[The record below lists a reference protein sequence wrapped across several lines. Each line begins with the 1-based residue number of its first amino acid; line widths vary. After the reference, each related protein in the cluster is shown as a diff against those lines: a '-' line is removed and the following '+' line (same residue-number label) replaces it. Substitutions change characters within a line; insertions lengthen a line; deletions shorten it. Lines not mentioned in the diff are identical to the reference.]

1 MLAAFGWRAV
11 AGVAAPLRRVFDRLR
26 RQYRGAWVASRLQLA
41 RVAAPR
47 LAVAAAEPPLQK
59 DLLMREQMP
68 QALGPQRG
76 LARALELQLRSRAQL
91 VLAMARVMLT
101 QLLER
106 ARVKQLEQVSV
117 RPRMSLWPMK
127 MRRQAQAKARVSQ

>member
-1 MLAAFGWRAV
+1 MR
-11 AGVAAPLRRVFDRLR
+11 
-26 RQYRGAWVASRLQLA
+26 LA
-41 RVAAPR
+41 RVAAAR

-101 QLLER
+101 QLLEQVQ
-106 ARVKQLEQVSV
+106 VK
-117 RPRMSLWPMK
+117 PRMSLWPMK
-127 MRRQAQAKARVSQ
+127 MRQQAQAQVKQQMFR

>member
-1 MLAAFGWRAV
+1 MR
-11 AGVAAPLRRVFDRLR
+11 
-26 RQYRGAWVASRLQLA
+26 LA

-47 LAVAAAEPPLQK
+47 LAVAAEPPLQK
-59 DLLMREQMP
+59 ELLRREQMP

-76 LARALELQLRSRAQL
+76 LARALELQLRSRTQL

-106 ARVKQLEQVSV
+106 ARVKQLEQV
-117 RPRMSLWPMK
+117 RAMGLMFPRLK
-127 MRRQAQAKARVSQ
+127 L

>member
-47 LAVAAAEPPLQK
+47 LAVAAELPLQK
-59 DLLMREQMP
+59 ELLRREQMP

-76 LARALELQLRSRAQL
+76 LARALELQLRSRTQL

-127 MRRQAQAKARVSQ
+127 MRRQAQAKAKVSQ

>member
-1 MLAAFGWRAV
+1 
-11 AGVAAPLRRVFDRLR
+11 
-26 RQYRGAWVASRLQLA
+26 LQLA

-76 LARALELQLRSRAQL
+76 LARVLELQLRSRAQL

-106 ARVKQLEQVSV
+106 ARVKQLEQVPAM
-117 RPRMSLWPMK
+117 RLMFRRLRLWPGWTPGPASLLRK
-127 MRRQAQAKARVSQ
+127 RFRSTPKLSRRGLTEPVRATAGQQGYRQPQA

>member
-1 MLAAFGWRAV
+1 MR
-11 AGVAAPLRRVFDRLR
+11 
-26 RQYRGAWVASRLQLA
+26 LA
-41 RVAAPR
+41 RVAVAR

-101 QLLER
+101 PLPEQ
-106 ARVKQLEQVSV
+106 ARVKQQEQVQAMRLMFLRLRLWSGWT
-117 RPRMSLWPMK
+117 PGPASL
-127 MRRQAQAKARVSQ
+127 RRKQVHSTPKLSRRGLTEPVWVTARQQEYRQPQA

>member
-1 MLAAFGWRAV
+1 V
-11 AGVAAPLRRVFDRLR
+11 A
-26 RQYRGAWVASRLQLA
+26 
-41 RVAAPR
+41 R

-76 LARALELQLRSRAQL
+76 LARALELQLQLRSRAQL

-106 ARVKQLEQVSV
+106 AWVKQQEQVPV
-117 RPRMSLWPMK
+117 MRLMFPRLRLWSGWTPGPASL
-127 MRRQAQAKARVSQ
+127 RRKQVHSTPKLSRRGLTEPVWVTARQQQGYRQPQA

>member
-1 MLAAFGWRAV
+1 M
-11 AGVAAPLRRVFDRLR
+11 
-26 RQYRGAWVASRLQLA
+26 ASRLQLA

-59 DLLMREQMP
+59 ELLRREQMP

-76 LARALELQLRSRAQL
+76 LAREFELQLQSRAQL

-106 ARVKQLEQVSV
+106 AWVKQQEQV
-117 RPRMSLWPMK
+117 RAMGLMFPRLK
-127 MRRQAQAKARVSQ
+127 L